1 MSHSILSVI
10 RRSLG
15 DERGLA
21 LPYALGVTMV
31 LSALAAG
38 IFSYT
43 TMNQGAAKR
52 QQADQRAYGLA
63 ETGLS
68 YALST
73 LQNAGPTYT
82 SVPALSGSGTTVA
95 LTGGTTRYWGT
106 LSGNLWT
113 LNSSGAVYNP
123 SGPNAANVVRNVS
136 LQAQITTTT
145 TGDIRIYDY
154 FFVDQP
160 SGCFTTQNIV
170 TIETP
175 LYVRGNLCM
184 QNNSHIYAPT
194 VHVLGN
200 VSVNSPQAS
209 IGASAS
215 PIPDFAISGSCYRNG
230 ALTAC
235 NNSSTSRV
243 WASAYSTSPPA
254 ITKPTIDL
262 AYWYANANLGP
273 SSPCSTGTFPGGFD
287 NDGTMNV
294 SRGTVDLTP
303 ATAYDC
309 VKLDAGG
316 NVVGRISWTPG
327 STPAK
332 AGKLRIA
339 GVVFIDANLT
349 WSNLSIIEYD
359 GRGTIYAS
367 GTLTIQ
373 NQADICGV
381 EACDD
386 TWVPEDDFLSFVVGS
401 LKSDGTSAS
410 LSGDIGNLV
419 TFQGALFFQNDY
431 DQDNNSTIWGPVIAR
446 NATVSNSTLFLPL
459 PGSLSGLPPGVP
471 ADMTTVTTVELVS
484 GSYAG

>member
-1 MSHSILSVI
+1 MSHSVLSVL

-52 QQADQRAYGLA
+52 QEADQRAYGLA

-73 LQNAGPTYT
+73 LQNSGPTYT
-82 SVPALSGSGTTVA
+82 SVPALDGSGTTVN

-106 LSGNLWT
+106 LSGNVWT
-113 LNSSGAVYNP
+113 LNAAGTVFNP

-136 LQAQITTTT
+136 LQAQINTTT
-145 TGDIRIYDY
+145 TGDTRPYEY
-154 FFVDQP
+154 LFVDQP
-160 SGCFTTQNIV
+160 TGCLTLGNSV
-170 TIETP
+170 TVETP
-175 LYVRGNLCM
+175 LYVRGDLCLT
-184 QNNSHIYAPT
+184 NNSLISAPA

-200 VSVNSPQAS
+200 VNVNSPQAS
-209 IGASAS
+209 VGTSAS
-215 PIPDFAISGSCYRNG
+215 PIPDFSISGACYREG

-235 NNSSTSRV
+235 NSSATSRV
-243 WASAYSTSPPA
+243 WAGAYGTSPPN

-262 AYWYANANLGP
+262 PYWYANANLSA
-273 SSPCSTGTFPGGFD
+273 SSPCSTGSFPGGFD
-287 NDGTMNV
+287 NDTTLNV

-303 ATAYDC
+303 STAYDC
-309 VKLDAGG
+309 VKTDAGG
-316 NVVGRISWTPG
+316 NVVGRLTWVPGATP
-327 STPAK
+327 SKP
-332 AGKLRIA
+332 GKLTVA
-339 GVVFIDANLT
+339 GVIFIDGNLT
-349 WSNLSIIEYD
+349 WTNLSIIEYD

-367 GTLTIQ
+367 GKLTIQ
-373 NQADICGV
+373 NQADLCGV
-381 EACDD
+381 EACDA
-386 TWVPEDDFLSFVVGS
+386 TWVPADDFLTFVVGS
-401 LKSDGTSAS
+401 LNTSGTTDP
-410 LSGDIGNLV
+410 LSGDIGNRV
-419 TFQGALFFQNDY
+419 TFQGALFLQNDY

-446 NATVSNSTLFLPL
+446 NATITNSTLFKSL
-459 PGSLSGLPPGVP
+459 PGPLGELPPGVP
-471 ADMTTVTTVELVS
+471 ADMTTITKVDLVP